1 MATAS
6 PTEFKSIF
14 QSKYD
19 EFCDDLLS
27 TFPELESAL
36 TAAKALSAEE
46 RLSRFHDE
54 VLPHAAPNRDAK
66 LCPALVLPGVAL
78 TSELWTEISDGT
90 KSIIQE
96 YLTLLAVCCL
106 FDSGDATKENIFG
119 GPAMEEFLK
128 SMKTKMSEGDF
139 ENLAKKMAG
148 LFGMD
153 GSKMPK
159 LPEKFLKGH
168 LARLAEEIMRDFTP
182 ADLGLDEET
191 IKKCEDD
198 PMNAFEM
205 LMRMYSTNPNFIAN
219 TVQKIGKR
227 LQAKIQ
233 SGAIRPTEIVA
244 EAEELMK
251 TFSENPAFGDLME
264 TFRGMFGMDDLVK
277 APGPVGASA
286 RRSII
291 QERLRK
297 QLEKRRAEEAAAASG
312 GGAGSPSPTTASPS
326 HNTNKKGGKGN
337 KKRK

>member
-1 MATAS
+1 MATAPS
-6 PTEFKSIF
+6 PEFKSIF
-14 QSKYD
+14 QSKYE
-19 EFCDDLLS
+19 EFCEDLLL
-27 TFPELESAL
+27 TFPELQSFVV
-36 TAAKALSAEE
+36 AAKALSPED
-46 RLSRFHDE
+46 RLRRFHDE

-66 LCPALVLPGVAL
+66 LCPAFVLPGVAL
-78 TSELWTEISDGT
+78 TPALWAEISDGT
-90 KSIIQE
+90 QSIIQE

-119 GPAMEEFLK
+119 GPAMDDFLK

-153 GSKMPK
+153 GSRMPK

-168 LARLAEEIMRDFTP
+168 LARLAEEIMRDFSP

-191 IKKCEDD
+191 IKKCEEN

-205 LMRMYSTNPNFIAN
+205 LMKMYTTNPNFIAN
-219 TVQKIGKR
+219 AVQKIGKR

-233 SGAIRPTEIVA
+233 SGSIRPTEIVA

-251 TFSENPAFGDLME
+251 TFSENPAFTDLME
-264 TFRGMFGMDDLVK
+264 TFRGMFGMDDLMK

-297 QLEKRRAEEAAAASG
+297 QLEKRRAAEASG
-312 GGAGSPSPTTASPS
+312 GGAGAPDPVTPSS
-326 HNTNKKGGKGN
+326 NNKKGSGKGG